1 MSACD
6 RLDLRRESVSFQAE
20 QQDGEFI
27 RQEDRFRDWVR
38 ADGSSPSPAEAGR
51 YHLYVSLACPW
62 AHRIIITRRLK
73 HLEETISMTVVD
85 PIRDDRGWAFREGR
99 GHSEDPV
106 NGFSFLS
113 EAYVRTDSGYA
124 DRVTVPVLWDR
135 KTSRI
140 VSNADDDIMRMVNS
154 EFDAFT
160 TSDLDLYPEELR
172 AEIDAVND
180 LVYEN
185 VNNGVYR
192 AGFADSQAAYERA
205 VGRLFDTLDQLEE
218 RLGQQ
223 RYLVG
228 ERITEAD
235 WRLFVTLVR
244 FDAVYV
250 GHFKC
255 NVRRIVDYSC
265 LYGYLRELYQMEG
278 IAETVDFD
286 HIKRHYYATHDD
298 INPTGIVPLGPEQD
312 LMSPHGRG

>member
-1 MSACD
+1 
-6 RLDLRRESVSFQAE
+6 
-20 QQDGEFI
+20 
-27 RQEDRFRDWVR
+27 
-38 ADGSSPSPAEAGR
+38 
-51 YHLYVSLACPW
+51 
-62 AHRIIITRRLK
+62 
-73 HLEETISMTVVD
+73 
-85 PIRDDRGWAFREGR
+85 
-99 GHSEDPV
+99 
-106 NGFSFLS
+106 
-113 EAYVRTDSGYA
+113 
-124 DRVTVPVLWDR
+124 VPVLWDR
-135 KTSRI
+135 ETSRI
-140 VSNADDDIMRMVNS
+140 VSNADDDIMRMLNS
-154 EFDAFT
+154 EFEAFT
-160 TSDLDLYPEELR
+160 TGEMDLYPVEQH

-180 LVYEN
+180 LVYPS

-192 AGFADSQAAYERA
+192 AGFATSQGAYERA

-223 RYLVG
+223 RYLAG
-228 ERITEAD
+228 DRITEAD

-255 NVRRIVDYSC
+255 NLRRIADYPN

-298 INPTGIVPLGPEQD
+298 INPTGIVPVGPEQD